1 MKKYK
6 SARSA
11 LTATLLASA
20 VSVSAFA
27 QIEEIII
34 TAEKRESN
42 VQDTAIAI
50 SAFSDGM
57 MDDLGIAGATDIA
70 NFTPGMS
77 FNNGTYSN
85 RINIRGIGRLTNEL
99 GSDPGVAIYEDGFYT
114 SESGAMGAPPMNVL
128 RYEVLRGPQGTLYGR
143 NAMGGAVNIISKRP
157 TEEFEG
163 EARFNFGN
171 IGAASGAVS
180 LSGPLTEKIG
190 YRVLFNRTIRDGFV
204 KNLSGED
211 LGNLDDSYI
220 QAQLN
225 FAITDRTNLW
235 IKYGSSSWN
244 RRSGPAW
251 PGLTLDPFDQTGA
264 TFGGVTPGQPFYYG
278 TLNPN
283 PWLDGDVNP
292 TAKDLHTV
300 DYDYDGYLTLDDHYN
315 LVTELTH
322 DFGAMTFKYIGGWSA
337 YDWQTSTDWDQ
348 TSDPDEQYFVY
359 IQEDKKWS
367 SHDFQLASNDNESI
381 NWLIG
386 YYMFEEEIYQPF
398 HQMDPYN
405 EVIRHPI
412 QGLDPITFLPIQ
424 PLTNPD
430 GTVYLQE
437 GDLESEAWAIY
448 GQVDFQVND
457 QLHLSG
463 GLRYSHD
470 EKTGIE
476 HSEWAWQD
484 LPRFDN
490 PDFGL
495 PGEPEFLSEFG
506 TYCWGDPVALTD
518 PWTGQCTYFADNGI
532 VTQSESWDATTF
544 RIEADYDVNEN
555 VMVYAHVGTG
565 YKSGGFKL
573 GNLFSVLSDPDGAGP
588 LPGLP
593 EDIVDAEKV
602 VAYEVGYKGILNDVL
617 RLNLAAYLYDY
628 TDFQVP
634 ISVFAEIYHTIF
646 INAQEAESYGFE
658 AEALWQ
664 ATDNLSFIAVYSNQ
678 NTEITK
684 MDPQEDALGVG
695 GPALKPVVGNEL
707 LMSPNHTFTVNAMY
721 EWDRDSGHYSVSATH
736 AYVGDQ
742 FMDLF
747 NSANT
752 TIKSSNRTDLRA
764 SWENPEGDIRLIGY
778 VKNATDEDIIGD
790 LTQTNWEHGNQQ
802 IGAPQ
807 LPRTYGLEL
816 HFKF

>member
-6 SARSA
+6 SARSV

-20 VSVSAFA
+20 VSVSAYA

-50 SAFSDGM
+50 SAFSDNM
-57 MDDLGIAGATDIA
+57 MDDMGIQGATDIA

-77 FNNGTYSN
+77 YNNGTYSN
-85 RINIRGIGRLTNEL
+85 RINIRGVGRLTNEL

-143 NAMGGAVNIISKRP
+143 NAMGGAVNIVSKRP

-171 IGAASGAVS
+171 LGLASGAIS
-180 LSGPLTEKIG
+180 ASGPLTEKIG
-190 YRVLFNRTIRDGFV
+190 YRVVFNRTIRDGFI

-235 IKYGSSSWN
+235 IKYGSASWN
-244 RRSGPAW
+244 RRSGPGW
-251 PGLTLDPFDQTGA
+251 PGLTLDPFDQLGEGLAVEPT
-264 TFGGVTPGQPFYYG
+264 YYG

-337 YDWQTSTDWDQ
+337 YDWQTSVDWDQ

-398 HQMDPYN
+398 HEMDPYSTS
-405 EVIRHPI
+405 VLYPY
-412 QGLDPITFLPIQ
+412 QGYA
-424 PLTNPD
+424 LTLGFPPWVTPVQTLSNPE

-437 GDLESEAWAIY
+437 GNLDSEAWAVY
-448 GQVDFQVND
+448 GQMEFQVND

-470 EKTGIE
+470 EKTGWE
-476 HSEWAWQD
+476 HSEWVFDDYTGLSGMNCWADPTDQSDWTTAWTAPCSYAQ
-484 LPRFDN
+484 
-490 PDFGL
+490 
-495 PGEPEFLSEFG
+495 
-506 TYCWGDPVALTD
+506 
-518 PWTGQCTYFADNGI
+518 DNGE

-544 RIEADYDVNEN
+544 RIEADYEVSEN

-593 EDIVDAEKV
+593 EDLVDAEKV

-634 ISVFAEIYHTIF
+634 ISVFAEIYHTIL
-646 INAQEAESYGFE
+646 INADEAESYGFE

-684 MDPQEDALGVG
+684 MGPQEDALAVG
-695 GPALKPVVGNEL
+695 GPQDKVVQGNEL
-707 LMSPNHTFTVNAMY
+707 VMSPNHTFTVNAMY
-721 EWDRDSGHYSVSATH
+721 EWERDSGSYSVSATH
-736 AYVGDQ
+736 AYIDDQ

-747 NSANT
+747 NNATT

-764 SWENPEGDIRLIGY
+764 SWQNPEGDIRLIGY
-778 VKNATDEDIIGD
+778 VKNATDEEIIGD
-790 LTQTNWEHGNQQ
+790 LTQSDWEHGNQQ

-816 HFKF
+816 HFNF

>member
-1 MKKYK
+1 MRAMKKYK
-6 SARSA
+6 RARSA

-20 VSVSAFA
+20 VSVSAWA

-34 TAEKRESN
+34 TAEKREAS

-50 SAFSDGM
+50 SAFSDTV
-57 MDDLGIAGATDIA
+57 MDDLGIQGATDIA

-77 FNNGTYSN
+77 YNNGTYSN

-114 SESGAMGAPPMNVL
+114 SESGAMGAPPMNVD

-157 TEEFEG
+157 TDEFEG

-171 IGAASGAVS
+171 LGLATGAISA
-180 LSGPLTEKIG
+180 SGPLTEKIG
-190 YRVLFNRTIRDGFV
+190 YRVVFNRTIRDGFI

-225 FAITDRTNLW
+225 FALTDRTNLW

-251 PGLTLDPFDQTGA
+251 PGLTLDPFDQLGEGLAVEPT
-264 TFGGVTPGQPFYYG
+264 YYG
-278 TLNPN
+278 TLNRN

-292 TAKDLHTV
+292 TAKDIHTV

-322 DFGAMTFKYIGGWSA
+322 DFGAMTFKYIGGWSQ
-337 YDWQTSTDWDQ
+337 YDWQTQTDWDQ

-398 HQMDPYN
+398 HQMDPYSPS
-405 EVIRHPI
+405 VLYPY
-412 QGLDPITFLPIQ
+412 QGFAVTLGFPPWVTPVQTLS
-424 PLTNPD
+424 NPE
-430 GTVYLQE
+430 GTIYLQE
-437 GDLESEAWAIY
+437 GDLDSEAWAVY

-470 EKTGIE
+470 EKTGWE
-476 HSEWAWQD
+476 HSEWV
-484 LPRFDN
+484 FD
-490 PDFGL
+490 DYTGSFGL
-495 PGEPEFLSEFG
+495 N
-506 TYCWGDPVALTD
+506 CWADPTD
-518 PWTGQCTYFADNGI
+518 QSDWTTAWTAPCSYPQDNGE
-532 VTQSESWDATTF
+532 VTQTESWDATTF
-544 RIEADYDVNEN
+544 RIEADYQVSED

-593 EDIVDAEKV
+593 EDIVKAEKV
-602 VAYEVGYKGILNDVL
+602 VAYEVGYKGTLNDVF

-646 INAQEAESYGFE
+646 INADEAESYGFE

-684 MDPQEDALGVG
+684 MDDQEDALAVG
-695 GPALKPVVGNEL
+695 GPQDKVVQGNEL
-707 LMSPNHTFTVNAMY
+707 VMSPNHTFTVNAMY
-721 EWDRDSGHYSVSATH
+721 EWDLDSGRYSVSATH
-736 AYVGDQ
+736 AYIDDQ

-747 NSANT
+747 NNAVT

-778 VKNATDEDIIGD
+778 VKNATDEEIVGD
-790 LTQTNWEHGNQQ
+790 LTQSNWEHGNQQ

-816 HFKF
+816 HFNF

>member
-50 SAFSDGM
+50 SAFSDDM
-57 MDDLGIAGATDIA
+57 MDDMGIAGATDIA

-77 FNNGTYSN
+77 YNNGTYSN

-114 SESGAMGAPPMNVL
+114 SESGAMGAPPMNVK

-157 TEEFEG
+157 TDEFEG

-171 IGAASGAVS
+171 IGAASGALS

-190 YRVLFNRTIRDGFV
+190 YRVLFNRTIRDGFI

-235 IKYGSSSWN
+235 VKYGSASWN

-264 TFGGVTPGQPFYYG
+264 TYGGVTPGDPGFYG

-337 YDWQTSTDWDQ
+337 YDWQTSVDWDQ

-398 HQMDPYN
+398 HQTDPYN
-405 EVIRHPI
+405 PRILEPFWYYDA
-412 QGLDPITFLPIQ
+412 GLGITVEGS
-424 PLTNPD
+424 NPE

-437 GDLESEAWAIY
+437 GDLESEAWAVY

-470 EKTGIE
+470 EKTGWE
-476 HSEWAWQD
+476 HSEWVYDDAGAD
-484 LPRFDN
+484 GAVSADPGV
-490 PDFGL
+490 FGW
-495 PGEPEFLSEFG
+495 PTPCFVW
-506 TYCWGDPVALTD
+506 TDYCAYP
-518 PWTGQCTYFADNGI
+518 QDNGE
-532 VTQSESWDATTF
+532 VTQNQSWDATTF
-544 RIEADYDVNEN
+544 RLEADYDINDDT
-555 VMVYAHVGTG
+555 MVYAHVGTG

-588 LPGLP
+588 LPGEP
-593 EDIVDAEKV
+593 EDLVDAEKV

-646 INAQEAESYGFE
+646 INADEAESYGFE

-684 MDPQEDALGVG
+684 MDPQEDALAIG
-695 GPALKPVVGNEL
+695 GPRDKPVVGNEL
-707 LMSPNHTFTVNAMY
+707 VMSPNHTFTVNAMY
-721 EWDRDSGHYSVSATH
+721 EWDLDSGHYSVSATH
-736 AYVGDQ
+736 AYIDDQ

-747 NSANT
+747 NNANT
-752 TIKSSNRTDLRA
+752 TIKSSNRTDVRA

-790 LTQTNWEHGNQQ
+790 LTQSNWEHGNQQ

-816 HFKF
+816 HFQF

>member
-50 SAFSDGM
+50 SAFSDDM
-57 MDDLGIAGATDIA
+57 MDDIGIEGATDIA

-77 FNNGTYSN
+77 YNNGTYSN

-171 IGAASGAVS
+171 IGAASGAIS

-190 YRVLFNRTIRDGFV
+190 YRVVFNRTIRDGFV

-235 IKYGSSSWN
+235 IKYGSASWD
-244 RRSGPAW
+244 RRSAPGW
-251 PGLTLDPFDQTGA
+251 PGLYLDDFDTGSA
-264 TFGGVTPGQPFYYG
+264 TYG
-278 TLNPN
+278 TLSRN
-283 PWLDGDVNP
+283 PWLDGEVNP

-300 DYDYDGYLTLDDHYN
+300 DYDYAGYLTLDDHYN

-322 DFGAMTFKYIGGWSA
+322 DFDLFSFKYIGGWSQ
-337 YDWQTSTDWDQ
+337 YDWQTETDWDM
-348 TSDPDEQYFVY
+348 TSDPDEQLFVY
-359 IQEDKKWS
+359 IQEDKSWS
-367 SHDFQLASNDNESI
+367 SQDFQLASNDNESI
-381 NWLIG
+381 NWLVG
-386 YYMFEEEIYQPF
+386 VYLFEEEIYQPF
-398 HQMDPYN
+398 IQKDPYN
-405 EVIRHPI
+405 DVVRYPV
-412 QGLDPITFLPIQ
+412 QGVGALPIQ
-424 PLTNPD
+424 PLSNPD
-430 GTVYLQE
+430 GHIYFQE
-437 GDLESEAWAIY
+437 GNLESEAWAIY
-448 GQVDFQVND
+448 GQMDFQVND

-470 EKTGIE
+470 EKTGFE
-476 HSEWAWQD
+476 HNAWTWVD
-484 LPRFDN
+484 LPIWFD
-490 PDFGL
+490 
-495 PGEPEFLSEFG
+495 
-506 TYCWGDPVALTD
+506 GDPDTPGDSAYGEYCFAD
-518 PWTGQCTYFADNGI
+518 PANQTGEWTGMCAYYSDNGSL
-532 VTQSESWDATTF
+532 TQTESWDATTF
-544 RIEADYDVNEN
+544 RIEADYDINDD
-555 VMVYAHVGTG
+555 VMVYAHIGTG

-573 GNLFSVLSDPDGAGP
+573 GNVYSKLAPPND
-588 LPGLP
+588 
-593 EDIVDAEKV
+593 EDIVDAEEV
-602 VAYEVGYKGILNDVL
+602 VAYEIGYKGILNEVL

-634 ISVFAEIYHTIF
+634 ISVFAGGIRHTIF
-646 INAQEAESYGFE
+646 INADEAESYGFE
-658 AEALWQ
+658 MEALWQ
-664 ATDNLSFIAVYSNQ
+664 ATDNLSFLAVYSNQ

-684 MDPQEDALGVG
+684 MDPQEDANAIG
-695 GPALKPVVGNEL
+695 GAAFKPVEGNEL
-707 LMSPNHTFTVNAMY
+707 LMSPNNTFTVNVMY
-721 EWDRDSGHYSVSATH
+721 EWERDSGVYSLSATH
-736 AYVGDQ
+736 AYIGDQ

-747 NSANT
+747 NSANS
-752 TIKSSNRTDLRA
+752 TIEASNRTDLRG
-764 SWENPEGDIRLIGY
+764 SWENNDGDIRLIAY
-778 VKNATDEDIIGD
+778 MKNATDEDIIGN
-790 LTQTNWEHGNQQ
+790 LYQTDWSHGNMQF
-802 IGAPQ
+802 GAPQ

-816 HFKF
+816 HFNF

>member
-20 VSVSAFA
+20 VSVSAYA

-34 TAEKRESN
+34 TAEKREAG

-57 MDDLGIAGATDIA
+57 MDDLGIVGATDIA

-77 FNNGTYSN
+77 YNNGTYSN

-171 IGAASGAVS
+171 LGAASGAIS

-190 YRVLFNRTIRDGFV
+190 YRVLFNRTIRDGFI

-235 IKYGSSSWN
+235 IKYGSASWN
-244 RRSGPAW
+244 RRSGPGW
-251 PGLTLDPFDQTGA
+251 PGLYLDDFDTSDA
-264 TFGGVTPGQPFYYG
+264 AYG

-292 TAKDLHTV
+292 TAKDIHTV

-315 LVTELTH
+315 VVTELTH
-322 DFGAMTFKYIGGWSA
+322 DFGPMTFKYIGGWSA
-337 YDWQTSTDWDQ
+337 YDWQTSVDWDA
-348 TSDPDEQYFVY
+348 TSDPDQQYFVY

-367 SHDFQLASNDNESI
+367 SHDFQLASNDNETI
-381 NWLIG
+381 NWLVG
-386 YYMFEEEIYQPF
+386 FYMFEEEIFQPF

-405 EVIRHPI
+405 PRVTAPYIGYDLINNVTIE
-412 QGLDPITFLPIQ
+412 GS
-424 PLTNPD
+424 NPD
-430 GTVYLQE
+430 GTVYLQT
-437 GDLESEAWAIY
+437 GDLDSEAWAVY

-470 EKTGIE
+470 EKTGVE
-476 HSEWAWQD
+476 HSEWV
-484 LPRFDN
+484 FDDAIYAGWVTN
-490 PDFGL
+490 D
-495 PGEPEFLSEFG
+495 SFG
-506 TYCWGDPVALTD
+506 TPTACQA
-518 PWTGQCTYFADNGI
+518 WTSICAFPQDNGF

-544 RIEADYDVNEN
+544 RIEADYDLNEN

-634 ISVFAEIYHTIF
+634 ISVFAEIYHTIL
-646 INAQEAESYGFE
+646 INADEAESYGFE

-684 MDPQEDALGVG
+684 MDPQEDALAVG

-778 VKNATDEDIIGD
+778 VKNATDEEIIGD
-790 LTQTNWEHGNQQ
+790 LTQTNWAHGNMQ

-816 HFKF
+816 HFNF

>member
-6 SARSA
+6 NARSA

-20 VSVSAFA
+20 VSVSAYA

-34 TAEKRESN
+34 TAEKREAG

-50 SAFSDGM
+50 SAFSDDM
-57 MDDLGIAGATDIA
+57 MDDLGIVGATDIA

-171 IGAASGAVS
+171 LGAASGAIS

-211 LGNLDDSYI
+211 IGNLDDSYI

-235 IKYGSSSWN
+235 VKYGTSSWD
-244 RRSGPAW
+244 RRSGPGW
-251 PGLTLDPFDQTGA
+251 PGLYLSDFDTGSL
-264 TFGGVTPGQPFYYG
+264 TYG
-278 TLNPN
+278 TLNTN
-283 PWLDGDVNP
+283 PWLDGEVNP
-292 TAKDLHTV
+292 TAKDIHVV
-300 DYDYDGYLTLDDHYN
+300 DYDYAGYLTLDDHYN

-322 DFGAMTFKYIGGWSA
+322 DFDLFSFKYIGGWSA
-337 YDWQTSTDWDQ
+337 YDWQTSTDWDA
-348 TSDPDEQYFVY
+348 TSDPDEQLFVY
-359 IQEDKKWS
+359 IQEDKEWS
-367 SHDFQLASNDNESI
+367 SHDFQLSSNGGGDI
-381 NWLIG
+381 DWLAG
-386 YYMFEEEIYQPF
+386 FYMFEEEIYQPF
-398 HQMDPYN
+398 HQTDPYN
-405 EVIRHPI
+405 PRILAPHAYFDAGLGVVV
-412 QGLDPITFLPIQ
+412 QGS
-424 PLTNPD
+424 NPD

-437 GDLESEAWAIY
+437 GNLESEAWAVY
-448 GQVDFQVND
+448 GQMDFQVND

-470 EKTGIE
+470 EKTGWE
-476 HSEWAWQD
+476 HNEWVYDDAA
-484 LPRFDN
+484 N
-490 PDFGL
+490 FGYASSL
-495 PGEPEFLSEFG
+495 APPVGYGFATPCEVW
-506 TYCWGDPVALTD
+506 TAYCAYP
-518 PWTGQCTYFADNGI
+518 QDNGI
-532 VTQSESWDATTF
+532 VTQTQSWDATTF
-544 RIEADYDVNEN
+544 RIEADYDINDD

-573 GNLFSVLSDPDGAGP
+573 GNVYSILA
-588 LPGLP
+588 PGKD
-593 EDIVDAEKV
+593 EDIVGAEEV
-602 VAYEVGYKGILNDVL
+602 VAYEVGYKGILNEVL

-634 ISVFAEIYHTIF
+634 ISVFAGGIRHTIF
-646 INAQEAESYGFE
+646 INADEAESYGFE
-658 AEALWQ
+658 MEALWQ
-664 ATDNLSFIAVYSNQ
+664 ATDNLSFLAVYSNQ

-684 MDPQEDALGVG
+684 MDPQEDAQAIG
-695 GPALKPVVGNEL
+695 GAAFKPVEGNEL
-707 LMSPNHTFTVNAMY
+707 LMSPNHTFTVNVMY
-721 EWDRDSGHYSVSATH
+721 EWERDSGVYALSATH

-752 TIKSSNRTDLRA
+752 IIEASNRTDLRA
-764 SWENPEGDIRLIGY
+764 SWENLDGDIRLIAY
-778 VKNATDEDIIGD
+778 MKNATDEDIIGD
-790 LTQTNWEHGNQQ
+790 LTQTDWSHGNMQ

-816 HFKF
+816 HFNF